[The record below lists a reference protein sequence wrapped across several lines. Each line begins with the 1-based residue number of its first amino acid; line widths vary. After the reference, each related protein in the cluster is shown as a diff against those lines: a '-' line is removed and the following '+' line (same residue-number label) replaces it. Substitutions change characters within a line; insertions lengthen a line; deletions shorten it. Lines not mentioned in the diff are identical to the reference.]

1 MRSTQYT
8 LSIGFIVLLSA
19 ILGGL
24 SGGSIVYLTQNNNMS
39 LEPTSEKIILSTN
52 NPTSIP
58 TLIASPT
65 ITIVPPTPTQIS
77 PTPTNILPTQSVEN
91 SSITSTIE
99 TRSIQIT
106 TAITEAVEIISP
118 AVVTVINLGD
128 SGTQQGSGSG
138 VIFSKSGHIITN
150 DHVISGHKNLVV
162 VLVDGTTI
170 PAVLVGSDTYADVAV
185 LQVDAIPPGI
195 ASFGNS
201 DVLRPGETVIAIGS
215 PLGDF
220 KNTVTVGVVSATGR
234 SVDTTKGYQLEDLI
248 QTDAAIN
255 QGNSGGPLVNLAGQ
269 VIGINTLIVRGGS
282 FGNSVAEG
290 LGFAV
295 ASNTVGAISDQ
306 IVNYGS
312 VARPYL
318 GVNWESINPRIS
330 WVYNLPVEWGIYIT
344 RVAENSAAQ
353 KSGIKAG
360 DIIVALDDIPLNED
374 HPFINVLLSYEPGD
388 IITATVVRE
397 ETVLNLNIKLGE
409 NKF

>member
-24 SGGSIVYLTQNNNMS
+24 SGGSIVYLTQSDNMS
-39 LEPTSEKIILSTN
+39 LEPTSEKTFLPTN

-185 LQVDAIPPGI
+185 LQVNAVPPGI

-282 FGNSVAEG
+282 FGSSVAEG

-397 ETVLNLNIKLGE
+397 ETVLNLTIKLGE
-409 NKF
+409 SKF